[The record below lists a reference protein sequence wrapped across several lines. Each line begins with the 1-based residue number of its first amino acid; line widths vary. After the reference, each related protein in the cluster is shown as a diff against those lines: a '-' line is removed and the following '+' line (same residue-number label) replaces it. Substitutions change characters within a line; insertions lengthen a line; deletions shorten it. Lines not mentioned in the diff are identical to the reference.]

1 MYDIIIVGA
10 GPAGLTAA
18 IYAKRSN
25 KSVLVFESTS
35 PGGSIINALKIDNY
49 PVNPGISGF
58 DFAMNLYNQTK
69 DLGVEF
75 KFERV
80 TSINNYDDHKE
91 VVTSKG
97 TYEAKSIILATGSS
111 NKTLDIPG
119 EKELVGKGVSYCATC
134 DGAFFKGKEVCVV
147 GGVNNAL
154 DSAIYLSDLA
164 SKVYLVHNKD
174 HFKADDSLIEEL
186 NKKDNIEVIYNS
198 NVIKINGK
206 DKLESITIKD
216 DSGNTYDKNISG
228 LFIAVGRT
236 PQNEFI
242 KELIKT
248 NDSGYIIANEDCHTN
263 VDGIFVSGDN
273 RTKELRQLVTACS
286 DGANAA
292 TEAIKYVNKNK

>member
-111 NKTLDIPG
+111 NKTL
-119 EKELVGKGVSYCATC
+119 EKLARFISYPFTHSYPSPSRILFIVAIVGALVLPCNKSTRLVLCMPI
-134 DGAFFKGKEVCVV
+134 
-147 GGVNNAL
+147 
-154 DSAIYLSDLA
+154 DSA
-164 SKVYLVHNKD
+164 NC
-174 HFKADDSLIEEL
+174 FT
-186 NKKDNIEVIYNS
+186 EVRAFITCSSERKNS
-198 NVIKINGK
+198 V
-206 DKLESITIKD
+206 
-216 DSGNTYDKNISG
+216 
-228 LFIAVGRT
+228 
-236 PQNEFI
+236 
-242 KELIKT
+242 
-248 NDSGYIIANEDCHTN
+248 
-263 VDGIFVSGDN
+263 
-273 RTKELRQLVTACS
+273 
-286 DGANAA
+286 
-292 TEAIKYVNKNK
+292 